1 MVARPDVTEPA
12 RAGVLPCRPV
22 QPATGPRR
30 GRRRGLLRA
39 PQLRPRPGRSPG
51 CPGPSSPDGPR
62 AGAAAAVTPGDEPRS
77 CPRSYPRRAP
87 PGPARPPCAAGGP
100 SPHRLLRVGRCG
112 QSSGARQVY
121 GSARDERA
129 RPTLLIR
136 SGRAVRPVPC
146 SSARNQTVSSLRP
159 FDRRA
164 ARIARPA
171 RVRIR
176 SRKPCFLAR
185 RRLLGWKVRLDTGV
199 LLEGRRTGSRP
210 ADDCD
215 RPDGRVRGYTPT
227 GPANGR
233 SARPPGQTAAHPA
246 EHARPAPR
254 LAGRPTVARFRS
266 SPSADLRRASRR
278 PPTPPLGR
286 PGHVPRVPTM
296 STGCGRSC
304 GRRGSAPV
312 SVPPCDALRT
322 VRSCLITVRPCLM
335 GRPSRPARRAGGVA

>member
-1 MVARPDVTEPA
+1 MTGPA

-22 QPATGPRR
+22 QPATEPRR
-30 GRRRGLLRA
+30 GRRRGPHRA

-62 AGAAAAVTPGDEPRS
+62 AGAAAAVTPGDAPRS

-87 PGPARPPCAAGGP
+87 PGPARPPSAAGGP
-100 SPHRLLRVGRCG
+100 SPHRRLRVGRCG
-112 QSSGARQVY
+112 RSSGARQAY
-121 GSARDERA
+121 ESATDERA

-136 SGRAVRPVPC
+136 GGRAVRPVPC

-215 RPDGRVRGYTPT
+215 RPDGLVPGAIPRLGLATVGRLAHTVKQQLIQRSTPDRRRGWQVARRLLGSALPHPSIRAARA
-227 GPANGR
+227 GDRLPRR
-233 SARPPGQTAAHPA
+233 SADPA
-246 EHARPAPR
+246 TSRVSLPCPQVVDGR
-254 LAGRPTVARFRS
+254 VDDGGRPLCRCP
-266 SPSADLRRASRR
+266 PS
-278 PPTPPLGR
+278 G
-286 PGHVPRVPTM
+286 
-296 STGCGRSC
+296 
-304 GRRGSAPV
+304 
-312 SVPPCDALRT
+312 ALRT
-322 VRSCLITVRPCLM
+322 VRSDLITVRTCLV
-335 GRPSRPARRAGGVA
+335 GRPSRPGRRTGGVA